1 MHNKEAQTISVRHY
15 CISVAPSG
23 LTKGVKAL
31 VEGKKLP
38 DLSKYT
44 DIADYI
50 EKSGMASESE
60 GEDAA
65 ASRVTLGQDLGRTNV
80 AQRKSRVKLH
90 EVCSRHQYPCAPLHA
105 SESICRTGTHL
116 ALVTGLFT

>member
-1 MHNKEAQTISVRHY
+1 MQRVVLLVHHKEAGTISVRHY

-23 LTKGVKAL
+23 LSKGVKAL

-50 EKSGMASESE
+50 ERAGMASESE

-65 ASRVTLGQDLGRTNV
+65 ASRVTLAQDLGRTNM

-90 EVCSRHQYPCAPLHA
+90 EVC
-105 SESICRTGTHL
+105 
-116 ALVTGLFT
+116 